1 MKWQYCIVVE
11 DSTRSMNY
19 GIGKYVECL
28 KKVLSERSDINLII
42 IHVTKIQDIQ
52 HNSVFGD
59 IWISRAMFENKS
71 SLELYLRNFLDV
83 AVPTIIHFNG
93 LLIEEL
99 GAIFR
104 NMIRHSR
111 VVCTI
116 HFLSWYFSLMGNKT
130 LFKEIIANKGLV
142 DLHPKASITYK
153 YYLENKKNIM
163 FCDFVI
169 VLCNETKEILVDY
182 FEINPTKI
190 YVIPN
195 GLDINENFILRSPIK
210 DKQIIYSGRID
221 PIKGVYY
228 LAKAMNIVKRVY
240 PEARLILAGDS
251 TDEKYLNDCLYD
263 AENIK
268 YVGKLT
274 SEQLHKA
281 YSESIIG
288 ILPSFHE
295 QCSYSAIEMMMHK
308 LPIIGSN
315 TTGLSEML
323 SNTPQNCVS
332 IYGNT
337 SFQTD
342 YINNIAL
349 CIIRLLSDEEYR
361 KKCSIDMWNTY
372 TNQFTFDHFKI
383 KMNTFINN
391 IQLV

>member
-153 YYLENKKNIM
+153 YYLENKKI
-163 FCDFVI
+163 
-169 VLCNETKEILVDY
+169 
-182 FEINPTKI
+182 
-190 YVIPN
+190 
-195 GLDINENFILRSPIK
+195 
-210 DKQIIYSGRID
+210 
-221 PIKGVYY
+221 
-228 LAKAMNIVKRVY
+228 
-240 PEARLILAGDS
+240 
-251 TDEKYLNDCLYD
+251 
-263 AENIK
+263 
-268 YVGKLT
+268 
-274 SEQLHKA
+274 
-281 YSESIIG
+281 
-288 ILPSFHE
+288 
-295 QCSYSAIEMMMHK
+295 
-308 LPIIGSN
+308 
-315 TTGLSEML
+315 
-323 SNTPQNCVS
+323 
-332 IYGNT
+332 
-337 SFQTD
+337 
-342 YINNIAL
+342 
-349 CIIRLLSDEEYR
+349 
-361 KKCSIDMWNTY
+361 
-372 TNQFTFDHFKI
+372 
-383 KMNTFINN
+383 
-391 IQLV
+391 